1 MCLLTRWHNSTSD
14 NYKTDTGTQIQH
26 KNNTNT
32 QKTKEERKTN
42 NNNNNN
48 NRGEV
53 ISAHAIKVCN
63 LDTRWKWVDSIT
75 PQALN
80 PREIILVPVE

>member
-32 QKTKEERKTN
+32 QKTKEERKT
-42 NNNNNN
+42 NNNNN